1 MRNKRTLCPCDTK
14 FVPSCVI
21 PGNTND
27 SIWYL
32 GHSVLPFFCLVNRDL
47 IESIPLLRLDHN
59 KVAIYKLFLTN
70 KLYPILDNSYGHKL
84 HSRYS
89 ILASR
94 LVRHFA
100 EVIYFV
106 SPGYTCVF
114 SRAGN
119 ATGQISLRCWR
130 KRGNRTCITS
140 RAETQL
146 YLHVWQSLPK
156 VKIV

>member
-59 KVAIYKLFLTN
+59 KVAIYKLSMNCWLWYLETFHFWQINCTPSWIIRMVIN
-70 KLYPILDNSYGHKL
+70 CIQGIAFWRHAWSGISQRSYISFHLDT
-84 HSRYS
+84 RAFFPA
-89 ILASR
+89 LATQR
-94 LVRHFA
+94 VKFHCVAGAREEIVR
-100 EVIYFV
+100 V
-106 SPGYTCVF
+106 
-114 SRAGN
+114 
-119 ATGQISLRCWR
+119 
-130 KRGNRTCITS
+130 
-140 RAETQL
+140 
-146 YLHVWQSLPK
+146 
-156 VKIV
+156 